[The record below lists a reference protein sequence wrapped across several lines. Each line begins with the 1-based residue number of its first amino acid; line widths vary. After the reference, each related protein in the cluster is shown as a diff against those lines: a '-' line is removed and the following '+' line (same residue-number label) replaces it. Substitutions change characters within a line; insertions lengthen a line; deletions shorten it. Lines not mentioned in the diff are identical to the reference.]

1 MARWAAGSAEE
12 GRAEDELRVNGDEA
26 TKAVA
31 LLLLPSLEMMVRAR
45 RVPRAAHAV
54 GRARRAAGG
63 TEDIGPAPEAA
74 VVLIPH
80 LRLMLPRRLADVAE
94 QQEPHWT
101 NLVVVEE
108 LGVSS
113 PLISMAIWAP
123 YDSLCFCRWPPSIF
137 CCALYFLSRSHD
149 TGGDADEAEE
159 DYEEEL
165 RASIR
170 LYRRPPSPPSLAID
184 AKQEREGERREAG
197 GMGLGRDW
205 CEERDDMWA

>member
-1 MARWAAGSAEE
+1 MPLLLLPSTLSLALSLSLRRAWTSSGRWRRRVGNGRAVSGGRACGWRDGRRAAPRRVLEE
-12 GRAEDELRVNGDEA
+12 AGRAEDELRVNGDEA

-31 LLLLPSLEMMVRAR
+31 LLLLPSLEMMVR
-45 RVPRAAHAV
+45 
-54 GRARRAAGG
+54 
-63 TEDIGPAPEAA
+63 
-74 VVLIPH
+74 
-80 LRLMLPRRLADVAE
+80 
-94 QQEPHWT
+94 
-101 NLVVVEE
+101 
-108 LGVSS
+108 
-113 PLISMAIWAP
+113 
-123 YDSLCFCRWPPSIF
+123 LCFCRWPPSIF